1 MLVDHLYLLFNEFM
15 PIHVAYLFFYWVITL
30 FLIELK
36 GTLYIKDII
45 NPLS

>member
-1 MLVDHLYLLFNEFM
+1 MFVDHLYFLLYEFM

-30 FLIELK
+30 FLIDLK
-36 GTLYIKDII
+36 STLHIKV